1 MKMMR
6 NLLGIL
12 SVALLSVACAEENP
26 TPVASSELQR
36 MGADNLMVRMETFIT
51 TGGIREGQV
60 QADTAFFYNDST
72 VAILRQARL
81 TIYNEN
87 GSARATVTALHGRM
101 DQATNELTA
110 WGDVVL
116 LITDGDR
123 RVETSELNYDPDRDR
138 IWSDS
143 ATVMYE
149 GGRTI
154 RGQSFESDLE
164 FRNARVLRGSI
175 TGGGVRF

>member
-1 MKMMR
+1 MA
-6 NLLGIL
+6 
-12 SVALLSVACAEENP
+12 VFALACTEENP
-26 TPVASSELQR
+26 TPVASAELQR

-60 QADTAFFYNDST
+60 QADTAFFFNDST
-72 VAILRQARL
+72 TAILRQARL
-81 TIYNEN
+81 TIYNDN
-87 GSARATVTALHGRM
+87 GAPRATVTALHGRF
-101 DQATNELTA
+101 DQTTNELTA

-116 LITDGDR
+116 TINEGNR